1 MEAQLNP
8 IWNLWR
14 CVFSMDFHIPVN
26 FPSLALWRELC
37 SSLKCLVLKHWRSL
51 SYNEKKSEATP
62 RNNGGNCLYH
72 IYMYM
77 SYIYIW
83 CNPSQVYRYFNGL
96 RELDCKMLLR
106 SLYYVAEL
114 GGKWFECIMLQ
125 GFHVRS
131 SEAARIGLDTWN
143 IPLNWHVTINK
154 CPF

>member
-1 MEAQLNP
+1 MSPKKMEAQLNP

-26 FPSLALWRELC
+26 FQQFPLPASPCGESSAARSSAWFWSTGEAWC
-37 SSLKCLVLKHWRSL
+37 STRKNPMERRQFYT
-51 SYNEKKSEATP
+51 YN
-62 RNNGGNCLYH
+62 
-72 IYMYM
+72 
-77 SYIYIW
+77 IYIW

-96 RELDCKMLLR
+96 TELDCKMLWR

-114 GGKWFECIMLQ
+114 GGKWLECIMLQ

-143 IPLNWHVTINK
+143 IPLNWHVNNQ
-154 CPF
+154 